1 MNFLFQLIVVRGIM
15 TMSLQNLDNIITEFP
30 EERDS
35 VKRLE
40 GYLRSAIE
48 AGIDREL
55 TVQRLYD
62 VVHPSS
68 QRALAK
74 ILIRL
79 VQAGIFKEV
88 VRVESDASGGIADF
102 SSLLDVPPV
111 IFDGR
116 IGRIV
121 EVRSDQIHLIYKLEV
136 A

>member
-1 MNFLFQLIVVRGIM
+1 M

-48 AGIDREL
+48 AGVDREL

-88 VRVESDASGGIADF
+88 VRVESDANGGIADF
-102 SSLLDVPPV
+102 PSLLDVPPV

-116 IGRIV
+116 IGRNV